1 MVEELQSLLDRI
13 QKDGVEQAQ
22 AQADRI
28 VAEAE
33 ERARAIVSDGER
45 RAAEALAKADQDAHV
60 FTERSTKTLEQVARD
75 FLLGIKRDIESVF
88 RESVNGVVGEALTP
102 ETMNEM
108 LINMARA
115 YGSSNLKETRI
126 ELLLS
131 PEDQEVFVN
140 QFLNRY
146 REALGKGITV
156 HADKTTR
163 RGFKVSLKD
172 DKLYHD
178 FTQQAIADSV
188 MGLLKAPLDEIVKK
202 AAANAEESS

>member
-22 AQADRI
+22 AQAERI

-33 ERARAIVSDGER
+33 ERARSIISDAER
-45 RAAEALAKADQDAHV
+45 RAAEALAKADKDAQV

-75 FLLGIKRDIESVF
+75 FLLGIKRDVETIF
-88 RESVNGVVGEALTP
+88 RESVSEVVGEALTP
-102 ETMNEM
+102 EVMNDM
-108 LINMARA
+108 LVNMARA
-115 YGSSNLKETRI
+115 YGASGLKETRI
-126 ELLLS
+126 DLLLS
-131 PEDQEVFVN
+131 PEDQETFV
-140 QFLNRY
+140 QGFLARY
-146 REALGKGITV
+146 REALGKGITI
-156 HADKTTR
+156 HADKTIR

-188 MGLLKAPLDEIVKK
+188 SALLKAPLDEIVKK
-202 AAANAEESS
+202 AAAEAEESS